1 VNTAQLVC
9 LSLGSNLGDRAAALQ
24 AAVDALAQVIRI
36 EAISPVYETDP
47 VGLLEQPP
55 FLNCA
60 LAGRSDLEPRPLLR
74 ALKAIER
81 AQGRLPLGRR
91 YGPRPI
97 DIDLLF
103 HGQQVLD
110 ASDERPALILPHAE
124 AHLRAFVL
132 VPLADIA
139 PDLRHPRL
147 GVSVAALRDAIGQEG
162 VRPSGVELRMP
173 ARAALDGTSAD
184 VPGGRNSAAPG

>member
-1 VNTAQLVC
+1 MSVGQPVYF
-9 LSLGSNLGDRAAALQ
+9 SLGSNLGDRAAALQ
-24 AAVDALAQVIRI
+24 AAVDALAQLLRI
-36 EAISPVYETDP
+36 DAISPVYETDP
-47 VGLLEQPP
+47 VGLLDQPP

-60 LAGRSDLEPRPLLR
+60 LAGRSELDPRPLLL

-81 AQGRLPLGRR
+81 AQGRQPLGRR

-103 HGQQVLD
+103 HGDRVLD
-110 ASDERPALILPHAE
+110 ESERRPALILPHAE

-139 PDLRHPRL
+139 PELRHPRL
-147 GVSVAALRDAIGQEG
+147 DRSIAELRDAVGREG
-162 VRPSGVELRMP
+162 VRPSGVALRMP
-173 ARAALDGTSAD
+173 VRTGS
-184 VPGGRNSAAPG
+184 GGPPRQKLAER